1 MDICHATS
9 NITNSDDLREK
20 IHEIHN
26 YMRNN
31 GIGYGLTSLKVF
43 NLFYGLMKIEDYGL
57 NEAIG
62 LNDEKCKFSYL
73 LNLVNDPKDRNKF
86 INILDNETLNII
98 LENENINKLIGYNI
112 PTDLKP
118 DVYKY
123 LLNEINSIRDIEK
136 STKEQLS
143 GKIYEY
149 FVGRDQSAISELGAY
164 FTNRRIV
171 DFILNKIKP
180 QLKSDRTIPKMIDM
194 FGGSGGF
201 TIGYMN
207 YLIKNKYEIDW
218 KSQLDNIYH
227 FDINEDVLKSARLE
241 LFCLSQGVFPNMKD
255 NVKRTNSFK
264 QDFKDIGKFDLI
276 ITNMPYGGDKI
287 CTSAKKEKR
296 DKIIKYIDN
305 EIDIFKK
312 KIISIIESIEKTDDI
327 KNKKKILDDIKK
339 PKTNIDKFLSLIKDI
354 DIFDNDKNNIK
365 RIQELYNQSNQLKK
379 ENKQEIEN
387 YKKLCVNV
395 NSCSDEIIKFAVKH
409 KLTGTDKE
417 ACSLMLIMDLLEV
430 NGTAVGVIKEGLFF
444 DSSYMELRK
453 VLLKE
458 FNVKEIISVPQNQFE
473 NTSTK
478 TSIIIFTREEEKT
491 SYINFSELKVNLYE
505 KDEFIEIIENDKI
518 EIKLKYNKGDIINV
532 EEVFIKTV
540 SIDDILNNDTISLNS
555 KDYNKVSIIPGEGFE
570 LVKIKDISLITNGK
584 QLDKKNIISGIYPV
598 YSGGLKPIG
607 YHNIYNTENATII
620 AGTGHCGFVQFDAG
634 KFYASQCFTIKS
646 DNILLNKYLFI
657 ICKVLENL
665 FMNRLSKGTCQK
677 FIRST
682 DFKELEIPIPK
693 SPELIEYWEN
703 KISQP
708 FMKKQEK
715 ERRFN
720 EIEEEI
726 KMKIKDIQ
734 ENYECEQ
741 VKLGDI
747 CKFKDGYDFYRNEM
761 DDRRYYIKDD
771 NLPLLKISSNEITDY
786 IKIDEKYKNFI
797 VVYNDI
803 VIGTKGSC
811 GKIRKINIEK
821 AYHKHGLLKFKDFK
835 INKDYIY
842 YYLLNYLNTD
852 TIDKLT
858 NKSVLANM
866 KISKLNEIKISIPKD
881 KSLIENLQPLFNE
894 VEELQKEIKELNESY
909 NKYLE
914 ELSKAAIKNQE
925 ILNITSNEIH
935 EDIEKEMQEVI
946 EKEEETKSI
955 KSNKSQTIEQLKE
968 QCKSLGIKGY
978 SKKKKDELIELIKNH
993 K

>member
-98 LENENINKLIGYNI
+98 FENENIKLLIGYNI

-123 LLNEINSIRDIEK
+123 LINEINSIKDIEK

-164 FTNRRIV
+164 FTNRGIV

-180 QLKSDRTIPKMIDM
+180 QLKPDGTIPKMIDP

-201 TIGYMN
+201 TIGYMD
-207 YLIKNKYEIDW
+207 YLIKNKFEIDW

-241 LFCLSQGVFPNMKD
+241 LFCLSHGVFPNMN

-264 QDFKDIGKFDLI
+264 QDFRDIGKFDLI
-276 ITNMPYGGDKI
+276 ITNPPYGGDKI
-287 CTSAKKEKR
+287 STSAKKEKR

-305 EIDIFKK
+305 EIDVFKN
-312 KIISIIESIEKTDDI
+312 KIISIIEKTDDI
-327 KNKKKILDDIKK
+327 KNKKKILEDIKK

-354 DIFDNDKNNIK
+354 DIFDNVNDKNNIK
-365 RIQELYNQSNQLKK
+365 RIQELYNQQYDLKK
-379 ENKQEIEN
+379 ENKKEIEN

-555 KDYNKVSIIPGEGFE
+555 KDYNKVSIIPGEDFE
-570 LVKIKDISLITNGK
+570 LVSLGDICKFNYGTRIT
-584 QLDKKNIISGIYPV
+584 KKNNIVGNIPV
-598 YSGGLKPIG
+598 YGGGDITFYTDKSNRTKNTLILSRYAMSKTCIRIINNEFYLNDSGLSIDSININQNYINYILINNK
-607 YHNIYNTENATII
+607 YQNYIYNNCAT
-620 AGTGHCGFVQFDAG
+620 GSVQR
-634 KFYASQCFTIKS
+634 
-646 DNILLNKYLFI
+646 NIN
-657 ICKVLENL
+657 
-665 FMNRLSKGTCQK
+665 MNSLK
-677 FIRST
+677 
-682 DFKELEIPIPK
+682 DLEIPIPK
-693 SPELIEYWEN
+693 TPELLEYWEN

-715 ERRFN
+715 ESRFN
-720 EIEEEI
+720 EVEEEI

-734 ENYECEQ
+734 ENHECEQ

-747 CKFKDGYDFYRNEM
+747 CKYLPTTKHYTNIAKKEGKYRFYNSSQENNLYVDFCEVNNYSIILGQGGNFNIHIDKEFTASKHVCVLQLKITNNILLNYI
-761 DDRRYYIKDD
+761 YYII
-771 NLPLLKISSNEITDY
+771 PLLKHLLITNGSTISWLNKT
-786 IKIDEKYKNFI
+786 
-797 VVYNDI
+797 
-803 VIGTKGSC
+803 
-811 GKIRKINIEK
+811 NICN
-821 AYHKHGLLKFKDFK
+821 L
-835 INKDYIY
+835 
-842 YYLLNYLNTD
+842 
-852 TIDKLT
+852 
-858 NKSVLANM
+858 
-866 KISKLNEIKISIPKD
+866 KISIPKD
-881 KSLIENLQPLFNE
+881 KSLIDNLQPLFNE
-894 VEELQKEIKELNESY
+894 VEELQKEIKELNETY
-909 NKYLE
+909 NNYLT
-914 ELSKAAIKNQE
+914 ELSKEAIKNQE
-925 ILNITSNEIH
+925 ILNITLNEIH
-935 EDIEKEMQEVI
+935 EDIEEEPKEDLKVISKEQETSS
-946 EKEEETKSI
+946 E
-955 KSNKSQTIEQLKE
+955 KSNKSQTIEQLRE

>member
-57 NEAIG
+57 NEVIG

-86 INILDNETLNII
+86 INIIDNETLNII
-98 LENENINKLIGYNI
+98 FENENIKLLLGYNI

-180 QLKSDRTIPKMIDM
+180 QLKPDGTIPKMIDM

-241 LFCLSQGVFPNMKD
+241 LFCLSQGVFPNMKE

-276 ITNMPYGGDKI
+276 LTNMPYGGDKI
-287 CTSAKKEKR
+287 STSAKKEKR
-296 DKIIKYIDN
+296 DKIIKYINN
-305 EIDIFKK
+305 EIDIFK
-312 KIISIIESIEKTDDI
+312 INIIERIEKIDI
-327 KNKKKILDDIKK
+327 KNKKKILEDIKK

-354 DIFDNDKNNIK
+354 DIFDNVNDKNNIK
-365 RIQELYNQSNQLKK
+365 RIQELYNQSNELKK
-379 ENKQEIEN
+379 ENKKEIEN

-395 NSCSDEIIKFAVKH
+395 DSCSDEIIKFAGKH

-430 NGTAVGVIKEGLFF
+430 NGTAVGVIKEGVFF
-444 DSSYMELRK
+444 DSLYMELRK
-453 VLLKE
+453 VLLTK
-458 FNVKEIISVPQNQFE
+458 FNVKEIISVPEKQFE

-505 KDEFIEIIENDKI
+505 KDEFVEIIENDKI

-532 EEVFIKTV
+532 EEVFIKSV
-540 SIDDILNNDTISLNS
+540 FIDDILNNDTISLNS

-570 LVKIKDISLITNGK
+570 LVKIKDICEFQAKSKRQASFGKENG
-584 QLDKKNIISGIYPV
+584 LYNFYTSSDKIKKCDEADYNDEYIII
-598 YSGGLKPIG
+598 
-607 YHNIYNTENATII
+607 
-620 AGTGHCGFVQFDAG
+620 GTGGVAN
-634 KFYASQCFTIKS
+634 IKIDKEFSCSS
-646 DNILLNKYLFI
+646 DNIILSNINIKYLYYLLSGNI
-657 ICKVLENL
+657 YLLENG
-665 FMNRLSKGTCQK
+665 FNGSTIKHLSKK
-677 FIRST
+677 YLE
-682 DFKELEIPIPK
+682 DLEIPIPK
-693 SPELIEYWEN
+693 TPELLEYWEN
-703 KISQP
+703 KIYQP
-708 FMKKQEK
+708 FIKKQEK

-720 EIEEEI
+720 EVEEEI
-726 KMKIKDIQ
+726 KNKIKDIQ
-734 ENYECEQ
+734 ENHECEE

-747 CKFKDGYDFYRNEM
+747 CKINPKNPINNYDHINYIDIGSIVNNNIEKITKIFKPYPSRAKRFIYKGDIIYSSVRPNLKGYTYISTNIDNGIASTGFILIRSSKINYLYL
-761 DDRRYYIKDD
+761 YY
-771 NLPLLKISSNEITDY
+771 NLIYNNITDY
-786 IKIDEKYKNFI
+786 LVKNTSGSTYPS
-797 VVYNDI
+797 VNADI
-803 VIGTKGSC
+803 F
-811 GKIRKINIEK
+811 NN
-821 AYHKHGLLKFKDFK
+821 FK
-835 INKDYIY
+835 IP
-842 YYLLNYLNTD
+842 
-852 TIDKLT
+852 
-858 NKSVLANM
+858 
-866 KISKLNEIKISIPKD
+866 IPKD

-894 VEELQKEIKELNESY
+894 VEELQKEIKELDETY

-935 EDIEKEMQEVI
+935 EDIEEEPKEDLKVISKEQETSS
-946 EKEEETKSI
+946 E

>member
-1 MDICHATS
+1 
-9 NITNSDDLREK
+9 
-20 IHEIHN
+20 
-26 YMRNN
+26 MRNN

-73 LNLVNDPKDRNKF
+73 LNLVNDPIKSKEV
-86 INILDNETLNII
+86 INILDNETLESIFK
-98 LENENINKLIGYNI
+98 NENIKLLLGYNI
-112 PTDLKP
+112 PLDLTP

-123 LLNEINSIRDIEK
+123 LINEINSIKDIEK

-180 QLKSDRTIPKMIDM
+180 QLKSDGTIPKMIDM

-207 YLIKNKYEIDW
+207 YLIKNKFEIDW

-241 LFCLSQGVFPNMKD
+241 LFCLSQGVFPNMKN

-264 QDFKDIGKFDLI
+264 EDFKDIGKFDLI

-287 CTSAKKEKR
+287 STSAKKEKR

-312 KIISIIESIEKTDDI
+312 KIIESIEKTDDI
-327 KNKKKILDDIKK
+327 KNKKKILEDIKK
-339 PKTNIDKFLSLIKDI
+339 PKTNIDKLLSLIKDI
-354 DIFDNDKNNIK
+354 DIFDNVNDKNTIK
-365 RIQELYNQSNQLKK
+365 RIQELYNQSNELKK
-379 ENKQEIEN
+379 ENKKEIEN

-395 NSCSDEIIKFAVKH
+395 DSCSDEIIKFAVKH

-540 SIDDILNNDTISLNS
+540 SIDDILKNETISLNS

-570 LVKIKDISLITNGK
+570 LVKIKDICEFQNGYAFKTNEYSNQGIPLITITNINLNNKMVLNETTQKYIIENDKYNKFELIINDLLISLTGK
-584 QLDKKNIISGIYPV
+584 
-598 YSGGLKPIG
+598 KPNLCKIA
-607 YHNIYNTENATII
+607 IKEDNT
-620 AGTGHCGFVQFDAG
+620 
-634 KFYASQCFTIKS
+634 KS
-646 DNILLNKYLFI
+646 YLNQRVLLLRNFKVINEYIFYLF
-657 ICKVLENL
+657 
-665 FMNRLSKGTCQK
+665 
-677 FIRST
+677 
-682 DFKELEIPIPK
+682 
-693 SPELIEYWEN
+693 
-703 KISQP
+703 
-708 FMKKQEK
+708 
-715 ERRFN
+715 
-720 EIEEEI
+720 
-726 KMKIKDIQ
+726 
-734 ENYECEQ
+734 
-741 VKLGDI
+741 
-747 CKFKDGYDFYRNEM
+747 
-761 DDRRYYIKDD
+761 
-771 NLPLLKISSNEITDY
+771 SN
-786 IKIDEKYKNFI
+786 
-797 VVYNDI
+797 
-803 VIGTKGSC
+803 
-811 GKIRKINIEK
+811 
-821 AYHKHGLLKFKDFK
+821 H
-835 INKDYIY
+835 
-842 YYLLNYLNTD
+842 
-852 TIDKLT
+852 
-858 NKSVLANM
+858 M
-866 KISKLNEIKISIPKD
+866 
-881 KSLIENLQPLFNE
+881 
-894 VEELQKEIKELNESY
+894 
-909 NKYLE
+909 
-914 ELSKAAIKNQE
+914 
-925 ILNITSNEIH
+925 
-935 EDIEKEMQEVI
+935 
-946 EKEEETKSI
+946 
-955 KSNKSQTIEQLKE
+955 
-968 QCKSLGIKGY
+968 
-978 SKKKKDELIELIKNH
+978 
-993 K
+993 

>member
-98 LENENINKLIGYNI
+98 FENEKINKLIGYNI

-180 QLKSDRTIPKMIDM
+180 QLKPDGTIPKMIDM

-241 LFCLSQGVFPNMKD
+241 LFCLSQGVFPNMKE

-276 ITNMPYGGDKI
+276 LTNMPYGGDKI
-287 CTSAKKEKR
+287 STSAKKEKR

-305 EIDIFKK
+305 EIDVFKK
-312 KIISIIESIEKTDDI
+312 KIIKSIESIEKTDDI

-339 PKTNIDKFLSLIKDI
+339 PKTNIDKLLSLIKDI
-354 DIFDNDKNNIK
+354 DIFDNINDKNNIK
-365 RIQELYNQSNQLKK
+365 RIQELYNQQYDLKK

-395 NSCSDEIIKFAVKH
+395 NSCSDEIIKFARKH

-430 NGTAVGVIKEGLFF
+430 NGTAVGVIKEGVFF

-478 TSIIIFTREEEKT
+478 TSIIIFNNDGDIKT

-540 SIDDILNNDTISLNS
+540 SIDDILKNETISLNS

-570 LVKIKDISLITNGK
+570 LVKIKDICEFQAKSKRQASFGKENG
-584 QLDKKNIISGIYPV
+584 LYNFYTSSDKIKKCDEADYNDEYIII
-598 YSGGLKPIG
+598 
-607 YHNIYNTENATII
+607 
-620 AGTGHCGFVQFDAG
+620 GTGGVAN
-634 KFYASQCFTIKS
+634 IKIDKEFSCSS
-646 DNILLNKYLFI
+646 DNIILSNINIKYLYYLLSGNI
-657 ICKVLENL
+657 YLLENG
-665 FMNRLSKGTCQK
+665 FNGSTIKHLSKK
-677 FIRST
+677 YLE
-682 DFKELEIPIPK
+682 DLEIPIPK
-693 SPELIEYWEN
+693 TPELLEYWEN

-708 FMKKQEK
+708 FIKKQEK

-726 KMKIKDIQ
+726 KIKIKDIQ

-741 VKLGDI
+741 VKLGYI
-747 CKFKDGYDFYRNEM
+747 CKFNYGTRITKKNNIVGNIPVYGGGDITFYTNKSNRTKNTLILSRYAMSKTCIRIINNDFYLN
-761 DDRRYYIKDD
+761 DSG
-771 NLPLLKISSNEITDY
+771 LS
-786 IKIDEKYKNFI
+786 ID
-797 VVYNDI
+797 
-803 VIGTKGSC
+803 S
-811 GKIRKINIEK
+811 ININQN
-821 AYHKHGLLKFKDFK
+821 Y
-835 INKDYIY
+835 INYILINNKYQDYIY
-842 YYLLNYLNTD
+842 NNCATGSVQRNINMNLL
-852 TIDKLT
+852 K
-858 NKSVLANM
+858 
-866 KISKLNEIKISIPKD
+866 EIKIPIPKD

-894 VEELQKEIKELNESY
+894 VEELQKEIKELDETY

-925 ILNITSNEIH
+925 ILNTNEIQ
-935 EDIEKEMQEVI
+935 EIQEEQEELKEENQEEI
-946 EKEEETKSI
+946 QEELKEEETTSI
-955 KSNKSQTIEQLKE
+955 KSNKSQTLDQLKE

>member
-98 LENENINKLIGYNI
+98 FENEKINKLIGYNI

-180 QLKSDRTIPKMIDM
+180 QLKPDGTIPKMIDM

-241 LFCLSQGVFPNMKD
+241 LFCLSQGVFPNMKE

-276 ITNMPYGGDKI
+276 LTNMPYGGDKI
-287 CTSAKKEKR
+287 STSAKKEKR

-305 EIDIFKK
+305 EIDVFKK
-312 KIISIIESIEKTDDI
+312 KIIKSIESIEKTDDI

-339 PKTNIDKFLSLIKDI
+339 PKTNIDKLLSLIKDI
-354 DIFDNDKNNIK
+354 DIFDNINDKNNIK
-365 RIQELYNQSNQLKK
+365 RIQELYNQQYDLKK

-395 NSCSDEIIKFAVKH
+395 NSCSDEIIKFARKH

-430 NGTAVGVIKEGLFF
+430 NGTAVGVIKEGVFF

-478 TSIIIFTREEEKT
+478 TSIIIFNNDGDIKT

-570 LVKIKDISLITNGK
+570 LVKIKDICEFQAKSKRQASFGKENG
-584 QLDKKNIISGIYPV
+584 LYNFYTSSDKIKKCDEADYNDEYIII
-598 YSGGLKPIG
+598 
-607 YHNIYNTENATII
+607 
-620 AGTGHCGFVQFDAG
+620 GTGGVAN
-634 KFYASQCFTIKS
+634 IKIDKEFSCSS
-646 DNILLNKYLFI
+646 DNIILSNINIKYLYYLLSGNI
-657 ICKVLENL
+657 YLLENG
-665 FMNRLSKGTCQK
+665 FNGSTIKHLSKK
-677 FIRST
+677 YLE
-682 DFKELEIPIPK
+682 DLEIPIPK
-693 SPELIEYWEN
+693 TPELLEYWEN

-708 FMKKQEK
+708 FIKKQEK

-726 KMKIKDIQ
+726 KIKIKDIQ

-741 VKLGDI
+741 VKLGYI
-747 CKFKDGYDFYRNEM
+747 CKFNYGTRITKKNNIVGNIPVYGGGDITFYTNKSNRTKNTLILSRYAMSKTCIRIINNDFYLN
-761 DDRRYYIKDD
+761 DSG
-771 NLPLLKISSNEITDY
+771 LS
-786 IKIDEKYKNFI
+786 ID
-797 VVYNDI
+797 
-803 VIGTKGSC
+803 S
-811 GKIRKINIEK
+811 ININQN
-821 AYHKHGLLKFKDFK
+821 Y
-835 INKDYIY
+835 INYILINNKYQDYIY
-842 YYLLNYLNTD
+842 NNCATGSVQRNINMNLL
-852 TIDKLT
+852 K
-858 NKSVLANM
+858 
-866 KISKLNEIKISIPKD
+866 EIKIPIPKD

-894 VEELQKEIKELNESY
+894 VEELQKEIKELDETY

-925 ILNITSNEIH
+925 ILNTNEIQ
-935 EDIEKEMQEVI
+935 EIQEEQEELKEENQEEI
-946 EKEEETKSI
+946 QEELKEEETTSI
-955 KSNKSQTIEQLKE
+955 KSNKSQTLDQLKE

>member
-1 MDICHATS
+1 MD
-9 NITNSDDLREK
+9 ITNSDDLREK

-57 NEAIG
+57 NEKIG
-62 LNDEKCKFSYL
+62 LNNEKCKFSYL
-73 LNLVNDPKDRNKF
+73 LNLVNDPIKSEEV
-86 INILDNETLNII
+86 ISILDNETLESIFK
-98 LENENINKLIGYNI
+98 NENIKLLLGYNI
-112 PTDLKP
+112 PLDLTP

-123 LLNEINSIRDIEK
+123 LINEINSIKDIEK
-136 STKEQLS
+136 SSKEQLS

-164 FTNRRIV
+164 FTNRGIV
-171 DFILNKIKP
+171 DFILNKINP
-180 QLKSDRTIPKMIDM
+180 QLKSDGTIPKMIDM

-201 TIGYMN
+201 TIGYMD
-207 YLIKNKYEIDW
+207 YLIKNKFDIDW

-241 LFCLSQGVFPNMKD
+241 LFCLSQGVFPNMEE

-264 QDFKDIGKFDLI
+264 QDFRDIGKFDLI
-276 ITNMPYGGDKI
+276 MTNPPYGGDKI
-287 CTSAKKEKR
+287 GTSAKKEKR
-296 DKIIKYIDN
+296 DKLIKYINN
-305 EIDIFKK
+305 EIDIFK
-312 KIISIIESIEKTDDI
+312 INIIERIEKTDDI
-327 KNKKKILDDIKK
+327 KNKKKILENIKK
-339 PKTNIDKFLSLIKDI
+339 PKTDIHKIVLLIKDI
-354 DIFDNDKNNIK
+354 DIFDNINDKNIIK
-365 RIQELYNQSNQLKK
+365 RIQELYNQQYDLKK
-379 ENKQEIEN
+379 ENKKEIEN
-387 YKKLCVNV
+387 NKTLCVNIE
-395 NSCSDEIIKFAVKH
+395 SCSDEIKKFAKEN
-409 KLTGTDKE
+409 KLPGTDKE
-417 ACSLMLIMDLLEV
+417 ACSLMLIMDLLAL

-478 TSIIIFTREEEKT
+478 TSIIIFNNDVDIKT
-491 SYINFSELKVNLYE
+491 SYINFSELKVNVYE

-518 EIKLKYNKGDIINV
+518 KIKLKYNKGDIINI

-540 SIDDILNNDTISLNS
+540 SIDDILKNETISLNS

-620 AGTGHCGFVQFDAG
+620 AGTGHCGFVQFDNG

-646 DNILLNKYLFI
+646 ENILLNKYLFI

-693 SPELIEYWEN
+693 TPELLAYWEN
-703 KISQP
+703 KISEP

-720 EIEEEI
+720 EVEEEI
-726 KMKIKDIQ
+726 KNKIKDIQ
-734 ENYECEQ
+734 DNHECEQ

-747 CKFKDGYDFYRNEM
+747 CKFISGKFKSSDSKSSGKYPFYNGKAIQPDGYSNNYCYDYDEYIIFIKDGGSGNNKYGEHIGLGNVYLQKGKSCFTSH
-761 DDRRYYIKDD
+761 
-771 NLPLLKISSNEITDY
+771 LLAFEPKIP
-786 IKIDEKYKNFI
+786 
-797 VVYNDI
+797 
-803 VIGTKGSC
+803 
-811 GKIRKINIEK
+811 KINIK
-821 AYHKHGLLKFKDFK
+821 YL
-835 INKDYIY
+835 Y
-842 YYLLNYLNTD
+842 YYLKIKKNNLMDLAKYTTSLG
-852 TIDKLT
+852 TIK
-858 NKSVLANM
+858 KSELENF
-866 KISKLNEIKISIPKD
+866 KIPIPKD
-881 KSLIENLQPLFNE
+881 KSLIDNLQPLFNE
-894 VEELQKEIKELNESY
+894 VEELQKEIKELNETY
-909 NKYLE
+909 NNYLT
-914 ELSKAAIKNQE
+914 ELSKAAITNQE
-925 ILNITSNEIH
+925 ILNSNDIQEEIQ
-935 EDIEKEMQEVI
+935 KELKEEIQE
-946 EKEEETKSI
+946 EKEEETTSI
-955 KSNKSQTIEQLKE
+955 ISNKSQTIEQLKE
-968 QCKSLGIKGY
+968 QCKTLGIKGY
-978 SKKKKDELIELIKNH
+978 SNKKKDELIELIKNH

>member
-1 MDICHATS
+1 MD
-9 NITNSDDLREK
+9 ITNSDDLREK

-57 NEAIG
+57 NEKIG
-62 LNDEKCKFSYL
+62 LNNEKCKFSYL
-73 LNLVNDPKDRNKF
+73 LNLVNDPIKSEEV
-86 INILDNETLNII
+86 ISILDNETLESIFK
-98 LENENINKLIGYNI
+98 NENIKLLLGYNI
-112 PTDLKP
+112 PLDLTP

-123 LLNEINSIRDIEK
+123 LINEINSIKDIEK
-136 STKEQLS
+136 SSKEQLS

-164 FTNRRIV
+164 FTNRGIV
-171 DFILNKIKP
+171 DFILNKINP
-180 QLKSDRTIPKMIDM
+180 QLKSDGTIPKMIDM

-201 TIGYMN
+201 TIGYMD
-207 YLIKNKYEIDW
+207 YLIKNKFDIDW

-241 LFCLSQGVFPNMKD
+241 LFCLSQGVFPNMEE

-264 QDFKDIGKFDLI
+264 QDFRDIGKFDLI
-276 ITNMPYGGDKI
+276 MTNPPYGGDKI
-287 CTSAKKEKR
+287 GTSAKKEKR
-296 DKIIKYIDN
+296 DKLIKYINN
-305 EIDIFKK
+305 EIDIFK
-312 KIISIIESIEKTDDI
+312 INIIERIEKIDI
-327 KNKKKILDDIKK
+327 KNKKKILEDIKK
-339 PKTNIDKFLSLIKDI
+339 PKTDIDKIVLLIKDI
-354 DIFDNDKNNIK
+354 DIFDNDNDKNIIK
-365 RIQELYNQSNQLKK
+365 RIQELYNQQYDLKK
-379 ENKQEIEN
+379 ENKKEIEN
-387 YKKLCVNV
+387 NKTLCVNIE
-395 NSCSDEIIKFAVKH
+395 SCSDEIKKFAKEN
-409 KLTGTDKE
+409 KLPGTDKE
-417 ACSLMLIMDLLEV
+417 ACSLMLIMDLLAL

-478 TSIIIFTREEEKT
+478 TSIIIFNNDVDIKT
-491 SYINFSELKVNLYE
+491 SYINFSELKVNVYE

-518 EIKLKYNKGDIINV
+518 KIKLKYNKGDIINI

-540 SIDDILNNDTISLNS
+540 SIDDILKNETISLNS

-620 AGTGHCGFVQFDAG
+620 AGTGHCGFVQFDNG

-646 DNILLNKYLFI
+646 ENILLNKYLFI

-693 SPELIEYWEN
+693 TPELLAYWEN
-703 KISQP
+703 KISEP

-720 EIEEEI
+720 EVEEEI
-726 KMKIKDIQ
+726 KNKIKDIQ
-734 ENYECEQ
+734 DNHECEQ

-747 CKFKDGYDFYRNEM
+747 CKFISGKFKTKDIDNKGPYKFYNASLNSIGTHSKYCFDGYIYM
-761 DDRRYYIKDD
+761 
-771 NLPLLKISSNEITDY
+771 LLVKSGNINASTIGSVKIEYGKTACVSDMIQICIN
-786 IKIDEKYKNFI
+786 NF
-797 VVYNDI
+797 NF
-803 VIGTKGSC
+803 
-811 GKIRKINIEK
+811 
-821 AYHKHGLLKFKDFK
+821 H
-835 INKDYIY
+835 YIY
-842 YYLLNYLNTD
+842 YLLLNCKTIIRNTAN
-852 TIDKLT
+852 TST
-858 NKSVLANM
+858 GLAH
-866 KISKLNEIKISIPKD
+866 IKLNLLKEIKIPIPKD
-881 KSLIENLQPLFNE
+881 KSLIDNLQPLFDE
-894 VEELQKEIKELNESY
+894 VEELQKEIKELNETY
-909 NKYLE
+909 NNYLT
-914 ELSKAAIKNQE
+914 ELSKEAIKNQE
-925 ILNITSNEIH
+925 ILNITSNDIQEEPKEEI
-935 EDIEKEMQEVI
+935 QE
-946 EKEEETKSI
+946 EKEEPKEEEIQEETISI